1 MTNRTCRK
9 RKGFFPLPKGAL
21 LRPFLIKMKQSEIDH
36 KKPVCKIGSII
47 GKVNECDPNDYVE
60 CEAGN
65 IIGKANI
72 YEPNDYI
79 SCEAGNIIDQMG
91 SIFVMVFMFVMV
103 LVFAGYSKMVM
114 MRINIDTVTKS
125 YLYQMEEEGCL
136 TAEMQQYMKEEL
148 RDIGVNYGT
157 DGDAISFAGTSNLGD
172 DQAPYGSR
180 ITLQCSMSFPNP
192 MYETIGQEKKGDAW
206 FTLPGLA
213 RTLNYTVKMT
223 ATSKW

>member
-1 MTNRTCRK
+1 MTNRTCRE

-21 LRPFLIKMKQSEIDH
+21 LRPFLIKKERSEDSSL
-36 KKPVCKIGSII
+36 VY
-47 GKVNECDPNDYVE
+47 ED
-60 CEAGN
+60 GN
-65 IIGKANI
+65 IIGDANNI
-72 YEPNDYI
+72 NRLTLEP
-79 SCEAGNIIDQMG
+79 GNIIDQMG

>member
-1 MTNRTCRK
+1 MTNKK
-9 RKGFFPLPKGAL
+9 RGEGKSFPFQKGTL
-21 LRPFLIKMKQSEIDH
+21 LRPFLIKNVLQS
-36 KKPVCKIGSII
+36 KIG
-47 GKVNECDPNDYVE
+47 KEECRDSFE
-60 CEAGN
+60 KERS
-65 IIGKANI
+65 
-72 YEPNDYI
+72 EDYI

-114 MRINIDTVTKS
+114 MRINIDTVTKG

-148 RDIGVNYGT
+148 RDIGVNYGV

-192 MYETIGQEKKGDAW
+192 MYETIGQEKKGDTW
-206 FTLPGLA
+206 FTIPGLA
-213 RTLNYTVKMT
+213 RTLDYTVKMT